1 MLQTNQANSDAAM
14 AANNLTMTAYNN
26 TVQRERDLLAWAWQS
41 GENER
46 EQANNVA
53 IAKINADGKGSKL
66 LETAAGKFIGVT
78 SKQQISYSKGNNMT
92 YDPRSIY
99 QSYAQYGQNKKKQN
113 TNTKKNT
120 TTGLGSKL
128 LW

>member
-1 MLQTNQANSDAAM
+1 M

-66 LETAAGKFIGVT
+66 LETAAGSFLGKIT
-78 SKQQISYSKGNNMT
+78 SKAVDLIF
-92 YDPRSIY
+92 
-99 QSYAQYGQNKKKQN
+99 
-113 TNTKKNT
+113 
-120 TTGLGSKL
+120 
-128 LW
+128 